1 MLEPTFPQF
10 IAAQSGHQHTWVSVQ
25 ARIKVQVKG
34 SREACLQSSLPHSE
48 GHFGGAFRRKAV
60 VAAHSSTLGEEKV
73 KAMQHTA
80 FHLEIPGAGNE
91 RSDFLAEFSR
101 QGA

>member
-1 MLEPTFPQF
+1 M
-10 IAAQSGHQHTWVSVQ
+10 
-25 ARIKVQVKG
+25 
-34 SREACLQSSLPHSE
+34 
-48 GHFGGAFRRKAV
+48 